1 MQKFSG
7 EGGHSLPKPQPARH
21 LRRLDLRAYT
31 VLKLNVTPPK
41 KPSFGLAISVS
52 IGIIKCFAV
61 STVTTRVRMLSFG
74 IDAAPRPF
82 ATRLLPCRWY
92 VVRSQSRT
100 PLFRCVK
107 SLLLLW
113 KPHSWFEANLKT
125 FYHSL
130 WIRSLSAKNNHAF
143 LSRVSILMRD
153 IDIANLSVCLSVCN
167 FPVSDENGLTYRH
180 SFFFTIR

>member
-1 MQKFSG
+1 MFTKQKSMQACTKYHHFEIKNAKIFWG
-7 EGGHSLPKPQPARH
+7 GGHSLPKPQPARH

-130 WIRSLSAKNNHAF
+130 
-143 LSRVSILMRD
+143 
-153 IDIANLSVCLSVCN
+153 
-167 FPVSDENGLTYRH
+167 
-180 SFFFTIR
+180 